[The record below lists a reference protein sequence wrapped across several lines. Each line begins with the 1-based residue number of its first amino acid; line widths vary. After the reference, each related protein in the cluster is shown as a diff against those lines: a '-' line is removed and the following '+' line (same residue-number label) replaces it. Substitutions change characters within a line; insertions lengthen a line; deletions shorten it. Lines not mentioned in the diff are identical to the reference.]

1 MHLYQMKN
9 ESYCLNNRWEYTL
22 KWCKILVI
30 SVREG
35 SSQNP
40 SQVHNPPDT
49 RPKDVNAEDCDTDT
63 ANVTATRDTKGIS
76 AIVFDHQFVVSLE
89 SSCYTCNTC

>member
-1 MHLYQMKN
+1 MSKV
-9 ESYCLNNRWEYTL
+9 L
-22 KWCKILVI
+22 KWYKIPAI

-49 RPKDVNAEDCDTDT
+49 RPKDVNAEDCDADT
-63 ANVTATRDTKGIS
+63 ANVTVTGDTKGIS
-76 AIVFDHQFVVSLE
+76 TIVFDHQIVVSRE
-89 SSCYTCNTC
+89 SSCHTCNTC